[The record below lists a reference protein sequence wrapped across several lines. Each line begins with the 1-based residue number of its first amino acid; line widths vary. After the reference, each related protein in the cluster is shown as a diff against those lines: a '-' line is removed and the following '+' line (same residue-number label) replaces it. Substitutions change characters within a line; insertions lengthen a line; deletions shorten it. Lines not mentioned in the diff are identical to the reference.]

1 MTATNTSRT
10 RTSRIAGAIACL
22 LAGLLGLSTPLHA
35 QDAGKA
41 LNGLF
46 QNFLKPGAPASA
58 PSAQDL
64 IGNLLGKKPTTG
76 SADNDDLIKL
86 LSQSI
91 TDIDEAKEIEIG
103 RQIASVLLGAKP
115 LDADVRL
122 QRYVNQLGRWVSLQS
137 PRPNLPWTFG
147 VLDDA
152 GYNAFAAPGGYI
164 FVTRGL
170 ISRVNDET
178 ELAAILAHEVIHV
191 VRKHHLEALQKSARS
206 GLLSRALSSQLE
218 KKLPNGLSARLL
230 DLGRQVYTKGL
241 SQQDE
246 LDADRHGVTLSARSG
261 FDPYGLV
268 AVLQTLRA
276 QSAQDSAFALSF
288 STHPA
293 PQVRLDQLELAM
305 GEQLDVFAPAGKP
318 MTIDQRLE
326 RMGSHKK

>member
-1 MTATNTSRT
+1 M
-10 RTSRIAGAIACL
+10 
-22 LAGLLGLSTPLHA
+22 
-35 QDAGKA
+35 
-41 LNGLF
+41 
-46 QNFLKPGAPASA
+46 
-58 PSAQDL
+58 
-64 IGNLLGKKPTTG
+64 
-76 SADNDDLIKL
+76 
-86 LSQSI
+86 
-91 TDIDEAKEIEIG
+91 
-103 RQIASVLLGAKP
+103 
-115 LDADVRL
+115 
-122 QRYVNQLGRWVSLQS
+122 
-137 PRPNLPWTFG
+137 
-147 VLDDA
+147 
-152 GYNAFAAPGGYI
+152 
-164 FVTRGL
+164 
-170 ISRVNDET
+170 
-178 ELAAILAHEVIHV
+178 
-191 VRKHHLEALQKSARS
+191 
-206 GLLSRALSSQLE
+206 
-218 KKLPNGLSARLL
+218 SARLL